1 MSYNI
6 IGTGKWYTFI
16 GDNNYPELQNFV
28 KGNEYYSPEDGKIS
42 VGTDIIE
49 IDCKGGTIVFEDIRH
64 KLPKTLEEFCEQNKV
79 KIQVPEQHLSLMQLH
94 QFISNLNVF
103 NIRFL

>member
-6 IGTGKWYTFI
+6 IEAGKWYTFI

-42 VGTDIIE
+42 VG
-49 IDCKGGTIVFEDIRH
+49 
-64 KLPKTLEEFCEQNKV
+64 
-79 KIQVPEQHLSLMQLH
+79 
-94 QFISNLNVF
+94 
-103 NIRFL
+103 